1 MLRGQVRED
10 GQVQTEL
17 GMFKPDRLPDGVNKG
32 GEVDLLVRPDDIQ
45 HDDASPLQARVLA
58 KSFRGAAFLYTL
70 ALPSGQQLLSLVP
83 SHHDHAIGEAIGIRL
98 ELDHQICFTTP

>member
-1 MLRGQVRED
+1 M
-10 GQVQTEL
+10 
-17 GMFKPDRLPDGVNKG
+17 
-32 GEVDLLVRPDDIQ
+32 VDLLVRPDDIQ

-58 KSFRGAAFLYTL
+58 KAFRGAQFLYTL

-98 ELDHQICFTTP
+98 ELDHQVCFAA